1 MLNNASVPSA
11 SPSPEP
17 HAALARLDG
26 ATASRLALALVDR
39 IGSGIA
45 AISADGQLLH
55 ANRAAREELQRGPTL
70 LLDGEQVKCERAH
83 DAEWR
88 AALHDAA
95 VRQRSRLLWL
105 GRDDARLMVIAM
117 PMQVE
122 GLASS
127 TALVMLGRRSICSP
141 LGIEMLASRHGLT
154 YAERRVFSALVDN
167 RTTAEIAALYGV
179 GMSTIRSQIMSIRE
193 KLQVRSIDALLLR
206 AAEVPPVAPLH

>member
-1 MLNNASVPSA
+1 MLNDALMPTVHDL
-11 SPSPEP
+11 PEGCP
-17 HAALARLDG
+17 TFHGMDG
-26 ATASRLALALVDR
+26 ATANRLAFALIDR

-45 AISADGQLLH
+45 AISADGQLFH
-55 ANRAAREELQRGPTL
+55 ANRSAREELARGPTL
-70 LLDGEQVKCERAH
+70 QVDGERVRCLRAY

-105 GRDDARLMVIAM
+105 GSDDARLRVIAM
-117 PMQVE
+117 PMHVE
-122 GLASS
+122 GLA
-127 TALVMLGRRSICSP
+127 TPAALVMFGRRSVCSP

-154 YAERRVFSALVDN
+154 YAERRVFSALVEN
-167 RTTAEIAALYGV
+167 RSTSEIAAIHGV

-206 AAEVPPVAPLH
+206 AAEVPPVTALH